1 MTNKELIEI
10 LSRLPQDAEVLMS
23 YSNYYIDNDYRTVN
37 DDIDDAILQEDNTI
51 HIV

>member
-23 YSNYYIDNDYRTVN
+23 YSYFDAYDDYRTIN

-51 HIV
+51 HII